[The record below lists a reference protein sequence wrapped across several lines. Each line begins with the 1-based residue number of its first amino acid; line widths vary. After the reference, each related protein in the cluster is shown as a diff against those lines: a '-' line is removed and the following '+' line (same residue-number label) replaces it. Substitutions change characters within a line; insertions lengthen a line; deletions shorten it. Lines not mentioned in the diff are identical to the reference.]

1 MSREENAGR
10 SHNIKTDNRSFEM
23 AEQFKYLGTT
33 VKKSKYYSGRNKGK
47 IEVRKCFLSFGAE
60 SFVRV

>member
-23 AEQFKYLGTT
+23 VDQFKYLGTT
-33 VKKSKYYSGRNKGK
+33 LKKSKSYSGRSEGK
-47 IEVRKCFLSFGAE
+47 MKSGNFC
-60 SFVRV
+60 